1 MDTHDNKA
9 VTSDALEPLVSKR
22 RCNVGAETPIQ
33 SERWGL
39 ALSGG
44 GVRSATFCYG
54 LVTALAKADV
64 FRRFDLMST
73 VSGGGYIG
81 SMIGRLA
88 QSKGTAEEL
97 QDTLAKPGN
106 TSKERG
112 WLRANSRYLIPR
124 GSRDWL
130 FAVVTFL
137 RNLAAIHI
145 ELGVVALGFGCILG
159 LIDIAAWWLFDMA
172 LMRSSGATN
181 QYLESGWNFV
191 SSFPTLWLFAPIPA
205 AFAVVAAFRYWY
217 LPAQSDVAASDARR
231 HQVTDALATWL
242 RWTVALVA
250 LGCVDWVAWRIA
262 NRPQQLLVLG
272 SSFAV
277 LLTVLRV
284 LLPLIQGASQGGSNA
299 AILRLP
305 VIVDVAGRIGLVVL
319 LVFWTSVAHALFTRQ
334 VWNTQALQVDYV
346 AASLAILGALVA
358 VGGWAL
364 ISGRTIEFLNRSSLH
379 HFYRSRLARTYLG
392 AANAARSPCSKVT
405 EPEQE
410 DDVLFS
416 KYEPQATGGPVHLL
430 NVCVNQTYQHS
441 GLFNIDR
448 QGQLMTVAG
457 PSLVKLEQSSWEELP
472 ASTETLGTWMAVS
485 GAAAAPG
492 LGAATQPGWAAMLTT
507 LGIRLGYWRDSGIES
522 RPCTWLARHLPK
534 YNYLLCELF
543 AHLPG
548 NNERVQY
555 LSDGGHSEN
564 TGAYPLLAAGCRLIV
579 LADCGA
585 DPAYRFDDLENL
597 IRRARIDLGVD
608 IRFVE
613 WDPSMPAFGTLSDV
627 AAPDKNACL
636 AAATISYPTG
646 DTGVLIVVKPN
657 IASDLPE
664 DVYNY
669 SRDNPSFPQQTT
681 ADQIFGEDQWE
692 SYYALGEHIGSFLT
706 LDVIDKVLANRTAV
720 PTKAPQLPATTPAV
734 ANSKRRAPARI
745 GVRTA
750 AGATLGLG
758 AILTSLGGLW
768 TAFQHGTPPEKEF
781 SSRAMQP
788 LYESY
793 AALNVGDERQNN
805 AAVGRMAAQLM
816 VVWRSARE
824 EHQDVNLVSNKE
836 AIDMLRT
843 TVSLCYAQRDRMSA
857 CRSLLTVFTCPP
869 VPRKLSAVEE
879 NAGYWARHEFNVD
892 RREGVNY
899 CDEVIQAIEASNY
912 DASSSAEVVVA
923 AAPLPASG
931 AGASATASA
940 VNPDVVPPIVAA
952 SGPAN
957 VQSGASQASAASAVG
972 AAQAQASSDSAL
984 PSAASPNV
992 ATSEDPK
999 PCEKV
1004 TVYVQIY
1011 GGDGRDNVRSLRS
1024 LWQEAGASVPAIE
1037 DVNESARRQGR
1048 NPPTP
1053 FTRPTVI
1060 FHDSVA
1066 NVCAASLAKRAYQD
1080 VNAWDVVPLK
1090 STLTPT
1096 PRTVEVWL
1104 PPSAVKAGFDQWIDV
1119 GAWCYQEYSPAGQ
1132 GVPPYGVHCHPTK
1145 VACESAKGPNAKR
1158 TQSECIKV
1166 ADPTL
1171 RSILVDRG
1179 WAASRYKTS
1188 GAMFAS
1194 PFPPVKAP

>member
-1 MDTHDNKA
+1 MDKNDNTA
-9 VTSDALEPLVSKR
+9 VESDALDPLVSKR
-22 RCNVGAETPIQ
+22 RRHVGAEMPIQ

-88 QSKGTAEEL
+88 QSKRTAEEL
-97 QDTLAKPGN
+97 QNTLAEPGKM
-106 TSKERG
+106 SKERS

-159 LIDIAAWWLFDMA
+159 LIDIAAWWLFDIA
-172 LMRSSGATN
+172 LIKSSGATY
-181 QYLESGWNFV
+181 QYLESGWNVV
-191 SSFPTLWLFAPIPA
+191 SSFPTLWLLTPVPA

-217 LPAQSDVAASDARR
+217 LPAQSDVAAGDARR

-242 RWTVALVA
+242 QWTLALVA
-250 LGCVDWVAWRIA
+250 LGCIDWVAWRIA

-305 VIVDVAGRIGLVVL
+305 IIADVAGRIGLVVL

-334 VWNTQALQVDYV
+334 VWDTLALQVDYV
-346 AASLAILGALVA
+346 AALVAVLCALVA
-358 VGGWAL
+358 VGAWAG

-392 AANAARSPCSKVT
+392 AANAARSPGSKVT
-405 EPEQE
+405 EPEYE

-416 KYEPQATGGPVHLL
+416 QYEPQATGGPVHLL

-448 QGQLMTVAG
+448 QGQLMTVVA
-457 PSLVKLEQSSWEELP
+457 PSLVRLEQSSWEKLP
-472 ASTETLGTWMAVS
+472 ATTETLGTWMAVS

-492 LGAATQPGWAAMLTT
+492 LGAATRPGWAAMLTT
-507 LGIRLGYWRDSGIES
+507 LGIRLGYWRDCGIETK
-522 RPCTWLARHLPK
+522 PCTWIARHLPK

-548 NNERVQY
+548 NNDRVQY

-608 IRFVE
+608 IRFVPS
-613 WDPSMPAFGTLSDV
+613 DPSVPAMGTLSDV

-646 DTGVLIVVKPN
+646 EIGVLILVKPN

-706 LDVIDKVLANRTAV
+706 PDLINKILASRTNV
-720 PTKAPQLPATTPAV
+720 PAKAPQVVAAVPAA
-734 ANSKRRAPARI
+734 AESKRRAPARLAM
-745 GVRTA
+745 RTA

-768 TAFQHGTPPEKEF
+768 TAFQHGTPPDKEF

-816 VVWRSARE
+816 VLWRAARE
-824 EHQDVNLVSNKE
+824 EHQDVNLISNKE

-843 TVSLCYAQRDRMSA
+843 TVTLCYSQRDRLAA
-857 CRSLLTVFTCPP
+857 CRSLLTVFTCPHL
-869 VPRKLSAVEE
+869 PRKLSTVEE
-879 NAGYWARHEFNVD
+879 NVGYWARHELNVD
-892 RREGVNY
+892 RREGINF
-899 CDEVIQAIEASNY
+899 CDEIIQGIEASN
-912 DASSSAEVVVA
+912 DNALSPAQVVA
-923 AAPLPASG
+923 AAPFPASG
-931 AGASATASA
+931 AAASSTPGA
-940 VNPDVVPPIVAA
+940 VNPRVDRPIVATA
-952 SGPAN
+952 GTAN
-957 VQSGASQASAASAVG
+957 IQVGGSQRSAASAVG
-972 AAQAQASSDSAL
+972 ATQTQASSASATL
-984 PSAASPNV
+984 PNV
-992 ATSEDPK
+992 VTAADQK
-999 PCEKV
+999 PCAKI

-1011 GGDGRDNVRSLRS
+1011 GGDGRDNVRSLRA
-1024 LWQEAGASVPAIE
+1024 LWQEAGASVPTIE

-1053 FTRPTVI
+1053 FTRPTAI
-1060 FHDSVA
+1060 YHDSAARACAVKLA
-1066 NVCAASLAKRAYQD
+1066 NLAYQD
-1080 VNAWDVVPLK
+1080 VDAWDSVPLK
-1090 STLTPT
+1090 STLMPT
-1096 PRTVEVWL
+1096 PKTVEVWL
-1104 PPSAVKAGFDQWIDV
+1104 PPSAVRAGFDQWIDV
-1119 GAWCYQEYSPAGQ
+1119 GAWCYQEFSPAGQ

-1145 VACESAKGPNAKR
+1145 KACESAQGSNANR
-1158 TQSECIKV
+1158 IQSDCSKV
-1166 ADPTL
+1166 VDTTL
-1171 RSILVDRG
+1171 RRTLVNRG
-1179 WAASRYKTS
+1179 WAGSRYKTS
-1188 GAMFAS
+1188 VTIFAA
-1194 PFPPVKAP
+1194 PFPPLKAP

>member
-1 MDTHDNKA
+1 MEKDSNK
-9 VTSDALEPLVSKR
+9 TGESDALEPLIAAR
-22 RCNVGAETPIQ
+22 RHHVGAEKPIQ

-54 LVTALAKADV
+54 LVTALAKTDV

-88 QSKGTAEEL
+88 QSKKTAEEL
-97 QDTLAKPGN
+97 QDTLAEPGK
-106 TSKERG
+106 TSKERR

-145 ELGVVALGFGCILG
+145 ELGVVALGVGCILG
-159 LIDIAAWWLFDMA
+159 LIDIAAWWLFDLA
-172 LMRSSGATN
+172 LINSSGATN
-181 QYLESGWNFV
+181 QYLEVGWSFV
-191 SSFPTLWLFAPIPA
+191 SSLPTLWLFAPIPA
-205 AFAVVAAFRYWY
+205 AFAVTAAFRYWY
-217 LPAQSDVAASDARR
+217 LPPQSDVAASDAQR

-250 LGCVDWVAWRIA
+250 LGCVDWIAWRIA

-272 SSFAV
+272 PSFAA
-277 LLTVLRV
+277 LLAVLRV
-284 LLPLIQGASQGGSNA
+284 LLPLVQGASQGGSNA

-305 VIVDVAGRIGLVVL
+305 VLVDFAGRIGLIVL

-334 VWNTQALQVDYV
+334 VWDTQASQVDYV
-346 AASLAILGALVA
+346 AAVDAVLGALVA
-358 VGGWAL
+358 VGGWAWV
-364 ISGRTIEFLNRSSLH
+364 SGRTIEFLNRSSLH
-379 HFYRSRLARTYLG
+379 HFYRSRLTRTYLG
-392 AANAARSPCSKVT
+392 AANAARDTGSKVT
-405 EPEQE
+405 EPEHE

-416 KYEPQATGGPVHLL
+416 KYAPQATGGPVHLL
-430 NVCVNQTYQHS
+430 NVCLNQTYQHS

-448 QGQLMTVAG
+448 QGQLMTVVG
-457 PSLVKLEQSSWEELP
+457 PGLVRFEQSSWEVLP
-472 ASTETLGTWMAVS
+472 ASMETLGTWMAVS

-492 LGAATQPGWAAMLTT
+492 LGSATRPGWAAMLTA
-507 LGIRLGYWRDSGIES
+507 LGIRLGYWRDGGSENKRCNWI
-522 RPCTWLARHLPK
+522 ARHFPK

-564 TGAYPLLAAGCRLIV
+564 TGAYPLLASGCQLIV

-585 DPAYRFDDLENL
+585 DPLYRFDDLENL
-597 IRRARIDLGVD
+597 IRRARVDLGVD
-608 IRFVE
+608 IRFVTP
-613 WDPSMPAFGTLSDV
+613 DPSMPALGTLNDV

-636 AAATISYPTG
+636 AAATILYPTG
-646 DTGVLIVVKPN
+646 DTGMLILVKPN

-692 SYYALGEHIGSFLT
+692 SYYALGEHIGSSLT
-706 LDVIDKVLANRTAV
+706 SNLINKVLANRTAV
-720 PTKAPQLPATTPAV
+720 PAKEPQTPAATQAV
-734 ANSKRRAPARI
+734 AASKRRAPPRI
-745 GVRTA
+745 GVPTA

-768 TAFQHGTPPEKEF
+768 TAFQHGTPPDKEF

-793 AALNVGDERQNN
+793 AALNVGDERQNS

-824 EHQDVNLVSNKE
+824 DHQDVNLASNKE

-843 TVSLCYAQRDRMSA
+843 TVTQCYPQRDRLSA
-857 CRSLLTVFTCPP
+857 CRSLLTVFTCPQ
-869 VPRKLSAVEE
+869 VPRKLSPVEE
-879 NAGYWARHEFNVD
+879 NVGYWARHEFNVD

-899 CDEVIQAIEASNY
+899 CDEVIQSIEAANY
-912 DASSSAEVVVA
+912 DASASAGVAVA

-931 AGASATASA
+931 ATVTSTASE
-940 VNPDVVPPIVAA
+940 VSSGVEPSIVAA

-957 VQSGASQASAASAVG
+957 VQVGASQSSAASTVG
-972 AAQAQASSDSAL
+972 ATQTQSASASA
-984 PSAASPNV
+984 PATSPNV
-992 ATSEDPK
+992 ATLEDPK
-999 PCEKV
+999 PCAKV

-1011 GGDGRDNVRSLRS
+1011 GADGRDNVRSLRS
-1024 LWQEAGASVPAIE
+1024 LWQEAGASVPSIE

-1053 FTRPTVI
+1053 FTRPTAI

-1066 NVCAASLAKRAYQD
+1066 KICAASLAKRAYQD
-1080 VNAWDVVPLK
+1080 LDSWDLVPLK

-1119 GAWCYQEYSPAGQ
+1119 RAWCYQEYSPAGE
-1132 GVPPYGVHCHPTK
+1132 GVPAYGVHCHPTK
-1145 VACESAKGPNAKR
+1145 VACESAKGPNLKR

-1166 ADPTL
+1166 ADATL
-1171 RSILVDRG
+1171 RSTLVDRG
-1179 WAASRYKTS
+1179 WAGSRYKTS
-1188 GAMFAS
+1188 ATKFGP
-1194 PFPPVKAP
+1194 PFPSVDVP